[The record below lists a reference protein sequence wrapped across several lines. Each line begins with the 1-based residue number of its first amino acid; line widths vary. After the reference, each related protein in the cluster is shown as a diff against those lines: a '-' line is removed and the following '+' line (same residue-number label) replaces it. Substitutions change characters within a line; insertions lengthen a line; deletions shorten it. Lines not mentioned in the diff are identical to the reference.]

1 MSDVE
6 LETVFG
12 FNGAVPGGIHLLE
25 RGERILTPLG
35 RALAI
40 SSLSDPHQ
48 QTFLR
53 GHTDNI
59 SACALS
65 TSASLLATG
74 QKAEADILVFELDAG
89 GRARQKFRF
98 EEHEGTVVALAF
110 TDDERVLLSAASDGT
125 IFAWDLASGAI
136 IARARQAENPTLA
149 IVTGGFVND
158 VRGAPAALYQF
169 ATGGCSGITL
179 WALEPV
185 RGAMAC
191 ERVSAVGI
199 SRDVTSLAFARPQPP
214 SAAMHTHS
222 HGLAYGHTGAAASSS
237 VETAGDWLYGGT
249 RSGDLVVAHVRSRA
263 VAACVNV
270 CTGGVTALSLAAPF
284 AESDGGS
291 LLLVGSGD
299 GVVLLCKHTPPP
311 PPSGGSATTAAGAG
325 AAVGGGGG
333 GRRGHVA
340 GRSGSGAAD
349 TFAGWG
355 EVAAGGAASASAVG
369 SSSGSGS
376 GSVSILATAR
386 VGGAIFSISVA
397 PAPAPGPDRGGARA
411 VTCLVASADG
421 VLHRL
426 DFAYAFAPPP
436 GASGSAGVGVG
447 PAAGRRAVDPAAYAS
462 SAASSTASVGSWR
475 LTSQMVERQSHGA
488 AHEGLPAAAPAFVAL
503 YPPPVLGPAPLSLSA
518 SSGGGAGAGS
528 GSAGGS
534 ASASAG
540 SGASAGA
547 VLAAAPASLQA
558 ATRCPDVLAV
568 AFPPGNSEV
577 CVTAGNDACIRV
589 WNLSD
594 LACTATASAADAGLP
609 VCLVAGRDGHISG
622 WQDGAIRCWPHALR
636 AVAPTHGRSP
646 TGGAGSSSSSS
657 GSGSSSSAASS
668 APLWFIADA
677 HPARE
682 GGVTALALASNERML
697 LSGGASGA
705 IRLWDARTRALL
717 STFKEHASVI
727 GQLQILPT
735 DRLAVS
741 ASKDKILST
750 WDLASMR
757 RLTVSLASASL
768 TAVAVLP
775 LPVASFASR
784 GALSADDDAAP
795 AFITCSVA
803 RLLEVWDARRR
814 EPLVSIPYPSGRGS
828 SAATSPAG
836 GHAPSLDVDPQATC
850 IAVPHGRTDMLAT
863 GGTDGRLLFWSLP
876 SFRLLSSHEV
886 TAGAVRDVSFA
897 PDDRQLIATSSDG
910 GIHVYNVF

>member
-1 MSDVE
+1 MAEVE
-6 LETVFG
+6 LETVLG
-12 FNGAVPGGIHLLE
+12 FNGSVPSGVFLVDG
-25 RGERILTPLG
+25 GERVLAPLG

-40 SSLSDPHQ
+40 SSLSDPHD

-65 TSASLLATG
+65 SSGSLLATG
-74 QKAEADILVFELDAG
+74 QKAEADVLVFELG
-89 GRARQKFRF
+89 PSGRATKRFRF
-98 EEHEGTVVALAF
+98 EEHDGTVIALAF
-110 TDDERVLLSAASDGT
+110 TEDERVLLSVASDGT

-149 IVTGGFVND
+149 IAAGGFVRD

-169 ATGGCSGITL
+169 ATAGCSGMTL

-199 SRDVTSLAFARPQPP
+199 SRDVTTLAFARPQPP
-214 SAAMHTHS
+214 AAAGGHSHS
-222 HGLAYGHTGAAASSS
+222 HGHGLAGYGHGGSGSGSGSGGDVS
-237 VETAGDWLYGGT
+237 VTQLGLSGDWLYGGT
-249 RSGDLVVAHVRSRA
+249 RSGDLVVAFVRSRA

-270 CTGGVTALSLAAPF
+270 CAGGVTALATATPHS
-284 AESDGGS
+284 ESDGGS

-299 GVVLLCKHTPPP
+299 GAVLLCRHTPPP
-311 PPSGGSATTAAGAG
+311 APSGGAGAAAAGAG
-325 AAVGGGGG
+325 A
-333 GRRGHVA
+333 GRRGYGGSGSGA
-340 GRSGSGAAD
+340 GARSGSGAAD

-355 EVAAGGAASASAVG
+355 EGAALKGGAAGASSSS
-369 SSSGSGS
+369 SSSGGGGS
-376 GSVSILATAR
+376 IAILAAAR
-386 VGGAIFSISVA
+386 VGGAVFSISVSSSVSGSG
-397 PAPAPGPDRGGARA
+397 PGSGPGSI
-411 VTCLVASADG
+411 TCLVACADG

-426 DFAYAFAPPP
+426 HFAC
-436 GASGSAGVGVG
+436 SSAGAGPGPG
-447 PAAGRRAVDPAAYAS
+447 PAGGRSGYGAAPAASAS
-462 SAASSTASVGSWR
+462 PTSSGWR
-475 LTSQMVERQSHGA
+475 LASQLVERQSHGA

-503 YPPPVLGPAPLSLSA
+503 YPPPVLGPAPLPTATGSSA
-518 SSGGGAGAGS
+518 GAGAAGGS
-528 GSAGGS
+528 GSSS
-534 ASASAG
+534 ASAAAG
-540 SGASAGA
+540 SGVGASGGASLAGA
-547 VLAAAPASLQA
+547 PAALQA
-558 ATRCPDVLAV
+558 ASRCPDVLCV

-577 CVTAGNDACIRV
+577 CVTAGSDACIRV

-594 LACTATASAADAGLP
+594 LACTATATAADAGLP
-609 VCLVAGRDGHISG
+609 VCVVAGRDGHMSG
-622 WQDGAIRCWPHALR
+622 WQDGAIRCWPLAL
-636 AVAPTHGRSP
+636 ALAPARGSA
-646 TGGAGSSSSSS
+646 GAAA
-657 GSGSSSSAASS
+657 SAASA

-682 GGVTALALASNERML
+682 GGVTAIALPASERLL

-705 IRLWDARTRALL
+705 IRLWDARSRSLL
-717 STFKEHASVI
+717 ATFKEHASVI
-727 GQLQILPT
+727 GQLAILNT
-735 DRLAVS
+735 NDRLAVS

-775 LPVASFASR
+775 LPVTAFASAGR
-784 GALSADDDAAP
+784 GAVSADDDDAAP
-795 AFITCSVA
+795 AFLTCSVA

-814 EPLVSIPYPSGRGS
+814 EPLLSIPYPSGRG
-828 SAATSPAG
+828 AAADATSPAG
-836 GHAPSLDVDPQATC
+836 GHSPSLDVDPQATC
-850 IAVPHGRTDMLAT
+850 IAIPNGRADIFAT

-876 SFRLLSSHEV
+876 AFRVLSSHEV
-886 TAGAVRDVSFA
+886 TAGAVRDVAFA